1 MPSPRK
7 LFDSKS
13 EKAKEVRGRF
23 GLDSFRVGSLTRAL
37 LAGVLILIFF
47 TYLFFTMLPGP
58 MAVFTKDRSGMTTE
72 FMRML
77 NDTRTQSAELKAAL
91 ERRLEDF
98 AEHEHDQYKS
108 DLDAMRGSL
117 KGYKD
122 EVDALRIANA
132 ELRNRTHALSARLAK
147 TQGAASKQTASLRA
161 NQASLQKALESLR
174 PAVPNGLILL
184 DVRENGPVRNEQAM
198 AWLMNARR
206 TTHGVPVEFWVGPS
220 TQIKPWLAGFLEAN
234 ADWITVRRFP
244 EQGDFP
250 KSMRMP
256 PSLALDD
263 EVGGHIGK
271 AYALAESA
279 FSFPV
284 FLDTDVFMCL
294 GWWEKMMQLTAEHPD
309 GDVFWTEDDSYS
321 HKSFASTS
329 NNRTAYVSKKEID
342 PVRDEYA
349 KFDERNG
356 GTFIAVKHTPQTRK
370 FLIDALNIFV
380 KQHAIF
386 RDAED
391 GGLMANWAT
400 DQAALREA
408 MFINRNKVK
417 EVLMPQIESDDMTG
431 EYMELPEG
439 DGPKGKGGRRAW
451 QHRWACRGGGPE
463 AVKWDAVA
471 NCTCTTQCLL
481 IHSHYGSCWKKEGFT
496 RNGLPYWLNPTKEVW
511 DRGDE

>member
-284 FLDTDVFMCL
+284 FLDTDVFMCQ
-294 GWWEKMMQLTAEHPD
+294 GWWEKMMQLTADHPGAD
-309 GDVFWTEDDSYS
+309 LFWTDDGMVGSLGG
-321 HKSFASTS
+321 
-329 NNRTAYVSKKEID
+329 NRTAYIRKEEID
-342 PVRDEYA
+342 PYREEFAATND
-349 KFDERNG
+349 RNS
-356 GTFIAVKHTPQTRK
+356 GTFFAVRQTPGTRK
-370 FLIDALNIFV
+370 FLIDALNLFV
-380 KQHAIF
+380 EQHAAWPTQKNGGIF
-386 RDAED
+386 N
-391 GGLMANWAT
+391 GKYT
-400 DQAALREA
+400 DQASLREA
-408 MFINRNKVK
+408 IFINRKTVK
-417 EVLMPQIESDDMTG
+417 EKVIPLWRKDHEDTG
-431 EYMELPEG
+431 EG
-439 DGPKGKGGRRAW
+439 GKYN
-451 QHRWACRGGGPE
+451 WACKGAQYNKGWEGG
-463 AVKWDAVA
+463 KCK
-471 NCTCTTQCLL
+471 CTSQCLL
-481 IHSHYGSCWKKEGFT
+481 FHGKFGDCWSTKGFT
-496 RNGLPYWLNPTKEVW
+496 RNNMPYWLGYEYNDFHRTNGGPAFGTW
-511 DRGDE
+511 SRSGWGG